1 MATTYNYCKGG
12 DGMEYTHIE
21 LTKQFWDGKKDGKE
35 YFLDKDGIEVALWR
49 ALKDFTPRTE
59 KRKTG
64 STEKLGVDEMLS
76 KLGERYIKN
85 FVEFFDNDDN
95 SKINLKKFDNWHN
108 KMCDEFL
115 KTFNRYYESL
125 AYGKAQKIV
134 NMTFKGIYCLK
145 GAEQKEEYFK
155 YCHMPLDSLTLE
167 WFKRNCK
174 INGKAITKG
183 KVLPWSKL
191 EYATNKNKDK
201 YSYPEIMK
209 SIREFFKNGTGWTPL
224 KAEFLIWPQIQLEL
238 AAEGL
243 VSELSKLDD
252 SINLKEFK
260 KKSTQEKIS
269 VLKEKLK
276 SINSEFIYGD
286 VSKNIKQ

>member
-1 MATTYNYCKGG
+1 M
-12 DGMEYTHIE
+12 
-21 LTKQFWDGKKDGKE
+21 
-35 YFLDKDGIEVALWR
+35 LD
-49 ALKDFTPRTE
+49 
-59 KRKTG
+59 
-64 STEKLGVDEMLS
+64 
-76 KLGERYIKN
+76 KLGETYINKFLDFFNADDEFHKSQEN
-85 FVEFFDNDDN
+85 FD
-95 SKINLKKFDNWHN
+95 KWHN
-108 KMCDEFL
+108 GMCEEFL
-115 KTFNRYYESL
+115 KTFNKYYESL

-191 EYATNKNKDK
+191 EYATNKSIDK
-201 YSYPEIMK
+201 YSYSEIIN
-209 SIREFFKNGTGWTPL
+209 SIRDFFSNETGWTPL

-243 VSELSKLDD
+243 VSELSKIDD
-252 SINLKEFK
+252 SIDLKEFK
-260 KKSTQEKIS
+260 NKSTQKKIS
-269 VLKEKLK
+269 VLKENLK
-276 SINSEFIYGD
+276 SIDNEFIYGD

>member
-1 MATTYNYCKGG
+1 M
-12 DGMEYTHIE
+12 
-21 LTKQFWDGKKDGKE
+21 
-35 YFLDKDGIEVALWR
+35 ALWR

-64 STEKLGVDEMLS
+64 LTEKLGVDKMLS

-95 SKINLKKFDNWHN
+95 SKITQEKFDNWHN

-191 EYATNKNKDK
+191 EFATNKNKDK
-201 YSYPEIMK
+201 YSYSEIIN
-209 SIREFFKNGTGWTPL
+209 SIRNFFSDETGWTPL

-260 KKSTQEKIS
+260 KKSTQEKIG